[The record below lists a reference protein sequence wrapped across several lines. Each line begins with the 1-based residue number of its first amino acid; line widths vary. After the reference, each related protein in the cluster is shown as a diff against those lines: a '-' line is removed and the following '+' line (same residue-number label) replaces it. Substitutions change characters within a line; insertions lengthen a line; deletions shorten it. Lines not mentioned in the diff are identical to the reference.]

1 MFRNSQI
8 QKQKQT
14 LKILPQQIQFL
25 NMLQLSAIELDQYIN
40 KELEENPYLEYDSN
54 ATSTEPIEPSPTKE
68 DDYSSE
74 MVDYDDPDNW
84 GSSYE
89 DDVPSYN
96 LKIENG
102 FPEERRL
109 IASEA
114 DSWQKVLKGQ
124 IKLDQSIPSAL
135 LESVEFIIDSLRDDG
150 TLNVSIETL
159 TDNISISKGV
169 FVEQSEMEEALE
181 IVQDLD
187 PPGIGARDLK
197 ECLLLQ
203 LDRLKISQHS
213 IDNIELARQ
222 IIESHLENL
231 GNRSFDK
238 IKKDLDVDAEQIRAA
253 IELITS
259 LNPHPISVA
268 SGDVFSRNSVIVP
281 DYQIEIEGEEIL
293 ISIPNSKV
301 GTVRLGQE
309 AIELSKKKMDKK
321 AANFLRMKMEDAKW
335 LETALRQ
342 RDSTMI
348 DTMKIIANLQ
358 RDFFL
363 TGDRSRLKPMI
374 LKDISEKL
382 DLDVSTISRVTSR
395 KYMQTPYGIFHVK
408 DLFVQ
413 SFTNEEGA
421 SVTTNEIQNVL
432 SEIIASEDKS
442 KPLND
447 SQLKELLKEKGFPI
461 ARRTVA
467 KYRENLGIPVALK
480 RRELM

>member
-25 NMLQLSAIELDQYIN
+25 NMLQLNAIELDQYIN

-54 ATSTEPIEPSPTKE
+54 ATSTEPIEPSPAKE
-68 DDYSSE
+68 EDYSSE
-74 MVDYDDPDNW
+74 VVDYDDPDNW

-109 IASEA
+109 IVSEA
-114 DSWQKVLKGQ
+114 DSWQKILKNQ

-150 TLNVSIETL
+150 TLNISIETL
-159 TDNISISKGV
+159 TDNISISQGV
-169 FVEQSEMEEALE
+169 FVDQSKMEEALE

-187 PPGIGARDLK
+187 PPGIGARDLR

-203 LDRLKISQHS
+203 LDRLKISKHS
-213 IDNIELARQ
+213 IDNVELARQ

-231 GNRSFDK
+231 GNRSFDN
-238 IKKDLDVDAEQIRAA
+238 IKEDLDVDAEQIRAA

-268 SGDVFSRNSVIVP
+268 SGDVFTRNSVIVP

-301 GTVRLGQE
+301 GMVRLGQE
-309 AIELSKKKMDKK
+309 AVELSKKKMDKK
-321 AANFLRMKMEDAKW
+321 AANFLKMKMEDAKW

-363 TGDRSRLKPMI
+363 TGDRNCLKPMI

-413 SFTNEEGA
+413 SFTNTEGA

-432 SEIIASEDKS
+432 AEIIASEDKS

-467 KYRENLGIPVALK
+467 KYRENLGIPVAMK